1 MCRKEKKKK
10 TKATKINLSLNDDSD
25 DSDDDSDY
33 DPDNDAVD
41 LAAELK
47 DLFGG
52 DETRA
57 KEAADGLS
65 AGGNVAKHWKRLI
78 KGLRGLENAARDM
91 NIDDDGLDV

>member
-1 MCRKEKKKK
+1 MSQSSICDLEGQVCSMCRKEKKKK

-41 LAAELK
+41 LMAELTE
-47 DLFGG
+47 LFGG

-57 KEAADGLS
+57 REAAGCCCCCLLS
-65 AGGNVAKHWKRLI
+65 MAS
-78 KGLRGLENAARDM
+78 ARVEM
-91 NIDDDGLDV
+91 